1 MPNEVTPFLRPPE
14 LPAETP
20 ITRRIICQIGAD
32 RLAIEFN
39 ITELS
44 PERVQVIPIQKKR
57 HGDKRPRSVK
67 RMPRTP
73 PV

>member
-1 MPNEVTPFLRPPE
+1 MKSLPFPRPPE

-57 HGDKRPRSVK
+57 PKGKRRRRVK
-67 RMPRTP
+67 RMPRRP
-73 PV
+73 PI

>member
-20 ITRRIICQIGAD
+20 ITGRIICQIGAD

-39 ITELS
+39 ITQLS
-44 PERVQVIPIQKKR
+44 PKGVQVIPIQKKR
-57 HGDKRPRSVK
+57 RRAKATNS
-67 RMPRTP
+67 
-73 PV
+73 